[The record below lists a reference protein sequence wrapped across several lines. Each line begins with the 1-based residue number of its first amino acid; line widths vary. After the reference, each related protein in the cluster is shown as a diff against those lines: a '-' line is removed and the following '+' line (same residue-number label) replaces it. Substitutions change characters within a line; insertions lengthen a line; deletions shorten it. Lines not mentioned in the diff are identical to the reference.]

1 MTSGPHIKP
10 SEEDGSPAGSG
21 IKPSQASALGSL
33 FLARAPAGLVPCW
46 SIPVPTPRPQHV
58 GGPLSGRLCRSLFSI
73 RPAARARQAPHP
85 RSAARIPRQ
94 GLFLGLPLWA
104 PRGESP
110 GLTLSSRQPGS
121 AQPVFIFLW
130 LCMKLSQQL
139 FLSFFLNRKCILFF
153 F

>member
-58 GGPLSGRLCRSLFSI
+58 GGPLSGPVSAGAFSAYAQQHVHV
-73 RPAARARQAPHP
+73 RPPT
-85 RSAARIPRQ
+85 
-94 GLFLGLPLWA
+94 
-104 PRGESP
+104 P
-110 GLTLSSRQPGS
+110 GLQLGS
-121 AQPVFIFLW
+121 HDKVCFWVCHCGLREGSHQV
-130 LCMKLSQQL
+130 
-139 FLSFFLNRKCILFF
+139 
-153 F
+153 